1 MQCDATAVR
10 LPCLLCFRRAT
21 DHLNCYIKF
30 NYSVSRTRLRGDGV
44 WSAWGEWRDQ
54 QPPEIV
60 AKLWK
65 NNGQW
70 FASDMRNTG
79 QTMSNLTAPTLG
91 NLGDLLTSQMPGTGE
106 LIKSQLGSLT
116 FDQLLATM
124 KQPSCA
130 DISNP
135 AARASPVLPTT
146 VAPVAKITPFSGTAD
161 EFAAAFPGFLRTAAV
176 ARGLDPHTLKRRPV
190 ISRALSKHVR
200 RSLRKCGAARLINMG
215 VYRWKNSV
223 ISTKPVGVP
232 NGMSQVR

>member
-1 MQCDATAVR
+1 
-10 LPCLLCFRRAT
+10 
-21 DHLNCYIKF
+21 
-30 NYSVSRTRLRGDGV
+30 
-44 WSAWGEWRDQ
+44 
-54 QPPEIV
+54 
-60 AKLWK
+60 
-65 NNGQW
+65 
-70 FASDMRNTG
+70 
-79 QTMSNLTAPTLG
+79 MSNLTAPTLG

-176 ARGLDPHTLKRRPV
+176 ARGLDPHNFEKEASYITGAVQACAKITPQM
-190 ISRALSKHVR
+190 R
-200 RSLRKCGAARLINMG
+200 RSATDQYGRLQVEKLGDQYQACGRAQWNVSGQVKPNAKPGDPAIWIRMGSLDRLQVIFLGGPNSGFDVFVAATIR
-215 VYRWKNSV
+215 
-223 ISTKPVGVP
+223 
-232 NGMSQVR
+232 